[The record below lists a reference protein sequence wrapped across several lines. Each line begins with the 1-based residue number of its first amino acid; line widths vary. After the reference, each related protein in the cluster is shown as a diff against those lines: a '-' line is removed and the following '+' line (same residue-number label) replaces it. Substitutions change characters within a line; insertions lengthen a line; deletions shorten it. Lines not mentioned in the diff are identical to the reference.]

1 MAEKIVDGV
10 LHFQKDVYPDY
21 RDLFERLALS
31 QRPDALFITCADSR
45 IDPNLLTQ
53 SDPGE
58 LFICR
63 VIGNVVPPYPGAI
76 GGVSATVEYAAAV
89 LRVPEIIVCGHTDC
103 GVMKAALHPEAVRK
117 YPSIAAWLRYVGVE
131 ERQAN
136 PSAEFLLALAERN
149 VVAQLKN
156 LRTHPAVAARLKAG
170 DLTLR
175 GWVYHI
181 GAGTV
186 TAWDEGRGEFLE
198 IREQGTEGR
207 DQGLG
212 IRSARSR

>member
-1 MAEKIVDGV
+1 MTEKIVDGV
-10 LHFQKDVYPDY
+10 LHFRKDVYPDY
-21 RDLFERLALS
+21 RDLFERLALG
-31 QRPDALFITCADSR
+31 QRPEALFITCADSR
-45 IDPNLLTQ
+45 IDPCLLTQ
-53 SDPGE
+53 TKPGD

-117 YPSIAAWLRYVGVE
+117 FPSIAAWLRYVGVQ
-131 ERQAN
+131 ERQAH

-149 VVAQLKN
+149 VVAQLEN
-156 LRTHPAVAARLKAG
+156 LRTHPGVAARLKDG
-170 DLTLR
+170 DLTLT

-181 GAGTV
+181 GPGKV
-186 TAWDEGRGEFLE
+186 TAWDEKSGEFRE
-198 IREQGTEGR
+198 IR
-207 DQGLG
+207 DS
-212 IRSARSR
+212 ISD

>member
-1 MAEKIVDGV
+1 MAEKIVGGV
-10 LHFQKDVYPDY
+10 SRFQKHVYPKR
-21 RDLFERLALS
+21 RDLFERLALG

-63 VIGNVVPPYPGAI
+63 VIGNIVPPYPGAI

-117 YPSIAAWLRYVGVE
+117 YPSISAWLRYVGVE

-156 LRTHPAVAARLKAG
+156 LRTHSAVAARLKAG

-181 GAGTV
+181 GQGKV
-186 TAWDEGRGEFLE
+186 TAWDEEREEFRE
-198 IREQGTEGR
+198 IREQVTER
-207 DQGLG
+207 V
-212 IRSARSR
+212 

>member
-1 MAEKIVDGV
+1 MTEKIVDGV

-31 QRPDALFITCADSR
+31 QRPEALFITCADSR

-76 GGVSATVEYAAAV
+76 GGVSATIEYAAAV
-89 LRVPEIIVCGHTDC
+89 LRVAEIIVCGHTDC

-136 PSAEFLLALAERN
+136 PSGEFLLALAERN
-149 VVAQLKN
+149 VMAQLKN
-156 LRTHPAVAARLKAG
+156 LRTHPAVAARLKEG
-170 DLTLR
+170 DLTLT

-181 GAGTV
+181 GPGTV
-186 TAWDEGRGEFLE
+186 TTWDEERGQFLE
-198 IREQGTEGR
+198 IREQG
-207 DQGLG
+207 LG
-212 IRSARSR
+212 IRD

>member
-1 MAEKIVDGV
+1 MTEKIVDGV

-31 QRPDALFITCADSR
+31 QRPEALFITCADSR

-76 GGVSATVEYAAAV
+76 GGVSATIEYAAAV
-89 LRVPEIIVCGHTDC
+89 LRVAEIIVCGHTDC

-136 PSAEFLLALAERN
+136 PSGEFLLALAERN

-156 LRTHPAVAARLKAG
+156 LRTHPAVAARLKEG
-170 DLTLR
+170 DLTLT

-181 GAGTV
+181 GPGTV
-186 TAWDEGRGEFLE
+186 TTWDEERGQFLE
-198 IREQGTEGR
+198 IREQGS
-207 DQGLG
+207 G
-212 IRSARSR
+212 IRPPTGVANR